1 MRNKL
6 KPIPENKIGA
16 YMNSFIEKIE
26 KGEKSTSVCPECGN
40 KIETFDMP
48 YGYDPEENDVYFVS
62 VCPACGAILY
72 SKE

>member
-1 MRNKL
+1 MKNKL

-16 YMNSFIEKIE
+16 YMNAFIEKIE
-26 KGEKSTSVCPECGN
+26 KGEKSTSVCPRCG
-40 KIETFDMP
+40 KMIKTFDMP

-62 VCPACGAILY
+62 VCPACGAVLY